1 MEDNRTKTL
10 EYTIENMHFLDEC
23 FDPPPWKLIPENEQK
38 TEGWIERQKWERK
51 QIINS
56 ENRPRA

>member
-1 MEDNRTKTL
+1 MENNRTKTL

-38 TEGWIERQKWERK
+38 TEGWIERQRWEQK
-51 QIINS
+51 QK
-56 ENRPRA
+56 EYEA